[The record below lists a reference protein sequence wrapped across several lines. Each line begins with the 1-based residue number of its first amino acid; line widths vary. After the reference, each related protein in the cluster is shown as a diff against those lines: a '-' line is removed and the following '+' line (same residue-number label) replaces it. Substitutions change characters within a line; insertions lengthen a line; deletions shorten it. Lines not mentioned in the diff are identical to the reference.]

1 MVNKNIILCGFMG
14 CGKTTIGKLVAK
26 KINMDF
32 VDLDIYIEQKQ
43 DMTVSDIFAKY
54 GEAYFRQLERQ
65 ATVELSQMNNK
76 VIAAGG
82 GTLIF
87 KENVDVFKNS
97 GVIILIDA
105 SLKAISERLK
115 YDNTRPL
122 LARPDK
128 EKAMKEL
135 YEKRL
140 PIYKSAADLIING
153 NNSPEYVCMD
163 IINSIQN

>member
-105 SLKAISERLK
+105 SLKVISQRLK

>member
-1 MVNKNIILCGFMG
+1 MG

>member
-14 CGKTTIGKLVAK
+14 CAKTTIGKLVAK

>member
-65 ATVELSQMNNK
+65 AAVELSQMNNK